1 MIEAWNDVKKVAR
14 QEILLTKS
22 ANKKLKRW
30 VYRSYFSF
38 KLFGKSLA
46 SKGRSTKNFC
56 HV

>member
-38 KLFGKSLA
+38 
-46 SKGRSTKNFC
+46 N
-56 HV
+56 